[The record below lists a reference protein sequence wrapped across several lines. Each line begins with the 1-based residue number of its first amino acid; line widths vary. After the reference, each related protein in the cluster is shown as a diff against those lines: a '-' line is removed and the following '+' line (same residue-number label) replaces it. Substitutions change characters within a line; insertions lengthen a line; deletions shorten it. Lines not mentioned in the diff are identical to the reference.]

1 MRHQHFLGE
10 HIHLQNTAPSHP
22 VHHKQP
28 DGSEQ
33 LEQRWPLPVWER
45 LGSLMSRV
53 ESVELT
59 AGFWGQSFGNAVAV
73 KHSWPLET
81 FKGDPPRRKPTP
93 RTSLDLPKS
102 LFGAVFSFRKSDL
115 VIQSVSSCRDP
126 PFFHSKADTL
136 VSLLYLPQTPTGDRD
151 KRQGFQ

>member
-1 MRHQHFLGE
+1 
-10 HIHLQNTAPSHP
+10 
-22 VHHKQP
+22 
-28 DGSEQ
+28 
-33 LEQRWPLPVWER
+33 
-45 LGSLMSRV
+45 MSRV

-102 LFGAVFSFRKSDL
+102 LFGAVFSFGKSDL

-126 PFFHSKADTL
+126 PFFHSKADIL
-136 VSLLYLPQTPTGDRD
+136 VSLLYLPQTPSGCEG
-151 KRQGFQ
+151 RQRQETRVPVTIPRATQLSLIQKPRVI